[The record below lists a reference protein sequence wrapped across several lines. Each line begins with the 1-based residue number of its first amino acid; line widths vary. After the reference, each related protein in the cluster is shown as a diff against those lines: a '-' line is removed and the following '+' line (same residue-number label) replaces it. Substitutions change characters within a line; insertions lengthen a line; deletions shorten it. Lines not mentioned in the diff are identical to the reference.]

1 MGFIYKITNTIS
13 GKHYIG
19 ETVQANPENRWK
31 KHIHSLKTTKG
42 CPALKDAMKKY
53 GVDKF
58 KFEIIIICFDD
69 DRYKY
74 EKEYIKKFNSQV
86 PNGYNILLG
95 GEIGESRLGIKHTDE
110 AKKKMSD
117 AHKRRNEANVNYIE
131 KYKKEDTRTVAEKE
145 NDTKNKIKD
154 SVLLYYKNGGITK
167 HREAMI
173 KAVGRK
179 ISQYS
184 KENIFIK
191 EYNSTSEASRELN
204 INHKNIERIL
214 YGRGKLAG
222 GFIWRYSGDTD
233 KKNKKHNIEK
243 HREAIIKAVGRKIA
257 QYSIDNVFIQ
267 EYNSITEAARCLN
280 LRASNIHRVLSG
292 TRKTLHGFIWK
303 YVNEKNLKA

>member
-117 AHKRRNEANVNYIE
+117 AHKRRNEANVNYIK

-191 EYNSTSEASRELN
+191 EYNS
-204 INHKNIERIL
+204 
-214 YGRGKLAG
+214 
-222 GFIWRYSGDTD
+222 
-233 KKNKKHNIEK
+233 
-243 HREAIIKAVGRKIA
+243 
-257 QYSIDNVFIQ
+257 
-267 EYNSITEAARCLN
+267 ITEAARCLN
-280 LRASNIHRVLSG
+280 LRAPNIHRVLNG

-303 YVNEKNLKA
+303 YI